1 MKSKTEI
8 RDWILENCVE
18 ENGDVDLSFLDLR
31 DAKGDIYISGMK
43 VKNNLYQGDQK
54 VEGDLFQRSQKVEGD
69 LFQDNQKVGVSLWE
83 DKLINGKTK
92 EQAMKELEEL
102 YG

>member
-54 VEGDLFQRSQKVEGD
+54 VEGDLFQ
-69 LFQDNQKVGVSLWE
+69 DNQKVGVSLWE